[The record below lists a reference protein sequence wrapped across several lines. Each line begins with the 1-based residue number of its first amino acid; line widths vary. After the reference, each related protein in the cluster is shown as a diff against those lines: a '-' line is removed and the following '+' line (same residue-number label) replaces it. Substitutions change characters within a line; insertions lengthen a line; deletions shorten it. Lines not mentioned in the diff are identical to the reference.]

1 MPQKFFKKFILST
14 VFGTGIGILSSA
26 ILIFLMAAAL
36 TVGNV
41 PAMIISPVTVIFLAF
56 GGLVGGFASA
66 RFSEEKGF
74 LCGAFSG
81 VIFFIAAWI
90 SGAFFDSFGFGT
102 AAIIKATMIIIA
114 GSLGG
119 IIGVNYIK
127 RK

>member
-1 MPQKFFKKFILST
+1 MPQKFFKKFILSA

-56 GGLVGGFASA
+56 GSFVGGFSSA

-81 VIFFIAAWI
+81 VIFFMAAWI

>member
-1 MPQKFFKKFILST
+1 
-14 VFGTGIGILSSA
+14 
-26 ILIFLMAAAL
+26 MAAAL

-56 GGLVGGFASA
+56 GSFVGGFSSA